1 MCARTSHFL
10 GFGVPVERDFLWR
23 DMREQMPKDEPRR
36 NSDFS
41 NATPMPRKTRVGNSR
56 HTGSSVGTPT
66 NEPHKQNHTAHIPGE
81 DIGDV
86 LVTYINTIESI
97 ESAVELATKAL
108 DDYGI
113 AKRAE
118 AARGFEKFLQNEHP
132 GKQETPQF
140 HPEDHWKTLSSLYDA
155 GVRVGGA
162 ERLVPRSLFVSMVS
176 EYESLLA
183 KLLETNFRLHPEM
196 CLLFKRPIEVQQ
208 ALEFKSIEAMHSF
221 VIAVEVDAVMRRNTA
236 EQLQYFSE
244 TMHTFDISKCDG
256 VPDVYEVSLRR
267 NLYVHSDGMV
277 GTTYLDE
284 CRRLHAKTPEDC
296 QLGTNLQMTPTYFFK
311 AGDMLLLLGLEIGTS
326 LWWNTCRKDQ
336 DKIAGFL
343 AGSVILHLLEEDQNF
358 VAAHLGEY
366 FMRQFKEN
374 LRDED
379 RRICV
384 INTAQAY
391 KWSKD
396 EANCKR
402 ILETLDWEASGD
414 YLRFGVA
421 VLQGEYKEAA
431 NYMVKMGSHGS
442 IDELNYH
449 VWPLMKEFQ
458 KTKEFTSAYE
468 EVFGRPFMESFE
480 AATLAIRPDGDSS
493 GASSPLGL
501 QIAQSSPSR
510 ARDKTEHGGGAT
522 RYERN

>member
-1 MCARTSHFL
+1 
-10 GFGVPVERDFLWR
+10 
-23 DMREQMPKDEPRR
+23 MPKTEPNRH
-36 NSDFS
+36 SDSS
-41 NATPMPRKTRVGNSR
+41 NATQLPHKNHVGDSR

-66 NEPHKQNHTAHIPGE
+66 NEQHKQNRTAHIPGE
-81 DIGDV
+81 EIGDV
-86 LVTYINTIESI
+86 LVTYINSIESI

-118 AARGFEKFLQNEHP
+118 AERCLKKFFQNERH
-132 GKQETPQF
+132 GRQEISQS
-140 HPEDHWKTLSSLYDA
+140 HPEDHWRTLSNLYDA
-155 GVRVGGA
+155 GVRAGGA

-183 KLLETNFRLHPEM
+183 TLLETNFGLHPEM
-196 CLLFKRPIEVQQ
+196 CLLFKKPIEVQQ
-208 ALEFKSIEAMHSF
+208 ALEFKSIEALHSF
-221 VIAVEVDAVMRRNTA
+221 LIAVEVDAVMRRNTA

-244 TMHTFDISKCDG
+244 TMHAFDISKCDG

-277 GTTYLDE
+277 GKTYLDE
-284 CRRLHAKTPEDC
+284 CRRLHVKTPEDC
-296 QLGTNLQMTPTYFFK
+296 QLGTDLQMTPSYFFR

-326 LWWNTCRKDQ
+326 LWWHTCRKDQ
-336 DKIAGFL
+336 DKIAAFL
-343 AGSVILHLLEEDQNF
+343 ADSVIIHLLEYDQNF

-468 EVFGRPFMESFE
+468 EVFGRPFIDSFE

-493 GASSPLGL
+493 GVCSPPDL
-501 QIAQSSPSR
+501 QTPRSSPSR
-510 ARDKTEHGGGAT
+510 ARDKTEHGGGPT
-522 RYERN
+522 RYERH